1 LKMYESMLLARCL
14 DNMMVRLQRIGR
26 VAAYT
31 SSEGQEAVA
40 VGAATA
46 LRKQTGYFQHIGRL
60 VHT

>member
-1 LKMYESMLLARCL
+1 MEAGLLLKMYECMVLARCL

-46 LRKQTGYFQHIGRL
+46 LKETDWIFP
-60 VHT
+60 T

>member
-1 LKMYESMLLARCL
+1 MEAGLLLKMYECMVLARCL

-46 LRKQTGYFQHIGRL
+46 LKETD
-60 VHT
+60 